1 MPDAGAWIALFILA
15 LLCAVVSWGYTAYQR
30 DLRASRERLRGN
42 GRRVGTRSGPIEY
55 AEAGDGA
62 PVLISHGA
70 GGGFDQ
76 GLELGQP
83 LARRGL
89 RVIAMSRF
97 GYLGTPLPANASAI
111 AQADAHAQLLDVLG
125 IKRVAI
131 LGASAGAPS
140 AMQFAIRY
148 PQRCSALV
156 LLVPLA
162 YKPADASAPRMSPW
176 PEKILMTIVG
186 SDLVYWLASKF
197 ARGAVIERVL
207 GTPPSVLAG
216 ATEDERNRVNRI
228 METIPP
234 ISRRIRGIIND
245 AHVYNTLTRFDLEKI
260 VVPTLVL
267 SARDDGYATYAGA
280 EYTAQHVSG
289 ARFVGFESGGHLL
302 VGHQD
307 QVIEEA
313 ARLLEAVT
321 TKTWKAAN
329 AQ

>member
-1 MPDAGAWIALFILA
+1 MPEVGAWIALFILA
-15 LLCAVVSWGYTAYQR
+15 LLCAAVLWGYPAYRR
-30 DLRASRERLRGN
+30 DLRAGRERLRGKS
-42 GRRVGTRSGPIEY
+42 RIVETPSGPIEY

-76 GLELGQP
+76 GLELGEP
-83 LARRGL
+83 LTRRGF
-89 RVIAMSRF
+89 RVIGISRF

-111 AQADAHAQLLDVLG
+111 AQADAHAQLLDALG
-125 IKRVAI
+125 IKRAAI

-162 YKPADASAPRMSPW
+162 YKQADASAPGMSLGA
-176 PEKILMTIVG
+176 EKILMTLVG
-186 SDLVYWLASKF
+186 SDLVNWLASKF

-207 GTPPSVLAG
+207 GTPPNVMAA
-216 ATEDERNRVNRI
+216 ATEDERNRVSRI
-228 METIPP
+228 METIAP

-245 AHVYNTLTRFDLEKI
+245 AHVSNTLTRFDLEKI
-260 VVPTLVL
+260 VVPTVVL
-267 SARDDGYATYAGA
+267 SARDDGYATYGGA
-280 EYTAQHVSG
+280 EYTAQHISG

-313 ARLLEAVT
+313 ARLLKAVAT
-321 TKTWKAAN
+321 QNSTAN
-329 AQ
+329 TQ